1 MEQKAA
7 QAFAEPAFTAKAA
20 EQSLIVAS
28 GRCNLS
34 SMQALEC
41 RHRTHKKNPSSQIH
55 VHAVHIVSF
64 IQFVSF
70 LFFSSS
76 NSPIQ
81 LCQGLKAKS
90 RHRSSRSALRQYIN
104 EVALPESL
112 TSLNV
117 FKLCTCMSLDRN
129 LQRINK
135 RVEGAHLLNLV
146 DESVSELQTKE
157 VLH

>member
-70 LFFSSS
+70 LFFSSY

-112 TSLNV
+112 TSLSFAPACRLIET
-117 FKLCTCMSLDRN
+117 FKGLTSEW
-129 LQRINK
+129 
-135 RVEGAHLLNLV
+135 RVHIC
-146 DESVSELQTKE
+146 
-157 VLH
+157 